1 MKVYS
6 IISLGADI
14 ILLLIAVALTLGV
27 IYLWKRWARKREAEY
42 KEMGYHYR
50 PDVAFSDWMDYYP
63 GVCIISII
71 CIGAFFVLGAICLCL
86 DTYNICSNRVNE
98 PIYYEMY
105 KVEGETLRD
114 VLEDTE
120 DIVNTVL
127 YMEVVQYNAELT
139 EIKEKSKMP
148 SYSHNFTGEVNW
160 DNIPCI
166 DLKEIE

>member
-14 ILLLIAVALTLGV
+14 IMLLIAAALTAGV
-27 IYLWKRWARKREAEY
+27 IYLWKRWARKRQDEY
-42 KEMGYHYR
+42 KEMGCNYS
-50 PDVAFSDWMDYYP
+50 PDVSFGDWMEYHP

-71 CIGAFFVLGAICLCL
+71 CIIAFSAIGIIALFV
-86 DTYNICSNRVNE
+86 DTYNICSNRINE
-98 PIYYEMY
+98 PVYYETY
-105 KVEGETLRD
+105 KIEGETLQD
-114 VLEDTE
+114 ILEDTE

-127 YMEVVQYNAELT
+127 YMEVVQYNTELT

-148 SYSHNFTGEVNW
+148 AYSLNFTGEVNW